1 MLFCFNPWIFIFMWT
16 FQNKNHLR
24 TMIWSIP
31 EFGLALWSGEN
42 LLFAFG
48 FGLTFGTDKLNT
60 HLSVIF
66 FLTYSTWFMI
76 VRSFRLPSIL
86 ILGTKN
92 KACQADLSLIS
103 DYILSNIGVHPKC
116 SLECVLYIRIVP
128 VKWHIYINIIAK
140 VKSIIIDDESHEFY
154 EQIIENFWVVKLIV
168 KYMSS

>member
-1 MLFCFNPWIFIFMWT
+1 
-16 FQNKNHLR
+16 
-24 TMIWSIP
+24 
-31 EFGLALWSGEN
+31 
-42 LLFAFG
+42 
-48 FGLTFGTDKLNT
+48 
-60 HLSVIF
+60 
-66 FLTYSTWFMI
+66 MI

-86 ILGTKN
+86 ISGTKN

-103 DYILSNIGVHPKC
+103 DYIFSNIGVHPKC